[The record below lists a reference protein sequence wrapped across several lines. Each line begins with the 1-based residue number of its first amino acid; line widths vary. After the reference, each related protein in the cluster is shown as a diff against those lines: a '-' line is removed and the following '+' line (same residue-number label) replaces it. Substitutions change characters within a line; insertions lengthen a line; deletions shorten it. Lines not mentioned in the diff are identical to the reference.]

1 MSTPTIAFH
10 YSPGESNS
18 EASLLANNLTQWGG
32 RFKKFPHL
40 VFEIRDKYSRNNFV
54 RFPSDY
60 QIIDLRMPDE
70 VDNFPFAAKVF
81 AAAEAEARAESMQ
94 ASELVWLDPDTLFI
108 QEPVELILKPGE
120 KIAITP
126 VHLQN
131 ISSLAE
137 EPIDEFWKT
146 VYGHCQL
153 AEDQIFDSTS
163 IVDQK
168 KLRAH
173 FNAGLIAVIP
183 QAGILRRWRDNFESL
198 YRNPCMEI
206 LYQNDIRNKVF
217 AHQAILSATILQTC
231 TRAEVKLLSPV
242 YNFPL
247 HLLNK
252 IQSQSQPTS
261 LEQFVT
267 VRYDDFKI
275 PGWSSV
281 LPASEPLRSWLADAV
296 LKASKE

>member
-1 MSTPTIAFH
+1 MNNPIIAFH

-18 EASLLANNLTQWGG
+18 EARLLVNNLLQWGG

-40 VFEIRDKYSRNNFV
+40 VFEIRDKYSRNNSV

-60 QIIDLRMPDE
+60 ELIELRMPDE
-70 VDNFPFAAKVF
+70 VVNFPFAAKVF
-81 AAAEAEARAESMQ
+81 ASAEAEARAESMQ

-108 QEPVELILKPGE
+108 QEPVDLLLKPGE
-120 KIAITP
+120 KIAIAP

-137 EPIDEFWKT
+137 KPIDEFWKK

-153 AEDQIFDSTS
+153 AEDQIYDVTS

-173 FNAGLIAVIP
+173 FNAGLIAVNP
-183 QAGILRRWRDNFESL
+183 QAGILRRWRDKFESL

-206 LYQNDIRNKVF
+206 LYQTDIRYKVF
-217 AHQAILSATILQTC
+217 VHQAILSATILQTC
-231 TRAEVKLLSPV
+231 TRAEMKLLSPV

-252 IQSQSQPTS
+252 MQTQSQPTR
-261 LEQFVT
+261 LDQLVT

-275 PGWSSV
+275 PGWSSL
-281 LPASEPLRSWLADAV
+281 LPAGEPLRSWLANAV
-296 LKASKE
+296 LKASIE